1 MLFSSC
7 KFKQFNNACTQRH
20 KKKQQRLHKAN
31 TRVFTTRSYAVL
43 SRSYTGDRREL
54 ELNSCESTIQPKD
67 TSLQLQ
73 IQDAKRLRKIYRQW
87 VLFYAVLVD
96 NLLARHHWER
106 SSLAVRWSNATR
118 LFSRYFLRL
127 LLKNAKKWR
136 KCDRNATLCL
146 TTSERSSRGQ
156 KKSPRRG

>member
-7 KFKQFNNACTQRH
+7 KFEQFNNACTQRH

-31 TRVFTTRSYAVL
+31 TRALTTCSYAVL

-54 ELNSCESTIQPKD
+54 ELNGCESTIQKKD
-67 TSLQLQ
+67 TIPQP
-73 IQDAKRLRKIYRQW
+73 IFQDAKRLRKIYRSW

-136 KCDRNATLCL
+136 KMDRNATLLL
-146 TTSERSSRGQ
+146 TVSERSSRGQ